1 MVMLIMMLMVML
13 MVMMINCGDGC
24 NADGDDNDGKVH
36 EKKYCMNGGKNDRSY
51 LFIVSTQER
60 GS

>member
-1 MVMLIMMLMVML
+1 MVML

-24 NADGDDNDGKVH
+24 NADGDDNDGKGH
-36 EKKYCMNGGKNDRSY
+36 EKKYGKNDFYKNNRSY